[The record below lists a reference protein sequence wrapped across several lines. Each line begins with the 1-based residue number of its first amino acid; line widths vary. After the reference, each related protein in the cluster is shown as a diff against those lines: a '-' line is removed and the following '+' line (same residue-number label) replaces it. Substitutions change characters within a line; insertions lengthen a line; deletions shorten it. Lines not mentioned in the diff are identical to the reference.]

1 MIVVAKARSL
11 TSNLALHL
19 AHSTLESI
27 ECTEAAAENYAE
39 AHQQNQT
46 VQMHHEYM
54 DFSLRFANEVK
65 ESYH

>member
-11 TSNLALHL
+11 IPNLALHL

-27 ECTEAAAENYAE
+27 ECTEAAAKSYAD

-46 VQMHHEYM
+46 VEMHHEKVN
-54 DFSLRFANEVK
+54 FSLRFANKVK
-65 ESYH
+65 ESYS